1 MQLEKMFQLP
11 SSLIKKQ
18 VIMFQI
24 QLVQTKI
31 MGFKAIKKEYFQFK
45 VMLKRLFKLQMKNL

>member
-31 MGFKAIKKEYFQFK
+31 MGFKVIKKEHFQFK
-45 VMLKRLFKLQMKNL
+45 VMLKK